1 MDRMSP
7 LDASFLHIED
17 GKSHMHIG
25 SVAIF
30 EGPPPPYE
38 AFRDMVAGKLPL
50 VPRYR
55 QKVRFVP
62 MQLGRPIWVDDPH
75 FNAGY
80 HLRHTALPRPGGD
93 EQLRNLVGRLMAQQ
107 LDRSKPLWEMWMV
120 EALDDDHWAIVSK
133 VHHCLVD
140 GVSGTDLLAVV
151 LDAEPEPVQPPTDT
165 WKPESEPSDVRLVA
179 EALGDLVASP
189 YEQFRALR
197 ATARGWRQLA
207 GMAGDV
213 MRGVASFA
221 GVVRPTVA
229 STLNGPIGPHRR
241 WDWARTTLADVKTV
255 RKGLG
260 GTVNDV
266 VLTVLT
272 KGFRDF
278 LLGRGE
284 SVDDRVVRT
293 LVPVSVRTESERGTY
308 NNRVSGMIAE
318 LPVGIADPAERLAAI
333 RAQMDGLKESKQAV
347 AGEVLTSLAGFAP
360 ATLLALGA
368 RVARGIPQ
376 RNVNTVTTNVPGPQF
391 QLYAAGR
398 PMLEAFPFVPIA
410 SHVRVGVA
418 IFSYNGMLN
427 YGVTGDYDSAPDIGV
442 LCRGIEDGMSEL
454 LKLVSDSQP
463 APNGEAPN
471 GRARPVAP
479 GAGASTHAPG
489 A

>member
-1 MDRMSP
+1 MSP

-17 GKSHMHIG
+17 GRSHMHIG

-30 EGPPPPYE
+30 EGPPPAYE

-62 MQLGRPIWVDDPH
+62 FQLGRPLWVDDPH

-93 EQLRNLVGRLMAQQ
+93 DQLRNLVGRLMAQQ

-120 EALDDDHWAIVSK
+120 EGLDDDHWAIVSK

-151 LDAEPEPVQPPTDT
+151 LDAEPEPARPAPDN
-165 WKPESEPSDVRLVA
+165 WKPEPEPSDVRLVA

-207 GMAGDV
+207 SMAGDV
-213 MRGVASFA
+213 VRGATSFA
-221 GVVRPTVA
+221 GVVRPTVP

-293 LVPVSVRTESERGTY
+293 LVPVSVRAESERGTY

-410 SHVRVGVA
+410 GHVRVGVA

-454 LKLVSDSQP
+454 LKLVSDSQRGP
-463 APNGEAPN
+463 GAEAPN

-479 GAGASTHAPG
+479 SAGASTRAPG
-489 A
+489 E